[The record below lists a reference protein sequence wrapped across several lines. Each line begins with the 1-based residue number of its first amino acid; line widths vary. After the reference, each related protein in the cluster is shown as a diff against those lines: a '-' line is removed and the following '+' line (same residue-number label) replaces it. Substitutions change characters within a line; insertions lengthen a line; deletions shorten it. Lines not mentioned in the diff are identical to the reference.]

1 MNDQRL
7 CLTGRHQAN
16 SDHFSWWLATLDTA
30 LRALS
35 RRERRNGFDEDD
47 TNQDIL
53 LGALMKG
60 PSLAERY
67 ANPATYAR
75 VRKRHADITRRRREA
90 SQRGQGS
97 DFSRVVHSVDAPHD
111 PSERSIH
118 EIVSGPDD
126 ADLAVLRRC
135 EATDVRAWLSASV
148 EPRDARALLAV
159 RGWDISVSDY
169 ASVEGCARETLSRR
183 LGIATATLRRQP
195 RNMNALP

>member
-1 MNDQRL
+1 MSDPQR
-7 CLTGRHQAN
+7 CLTGPHRAD
-16 SDHFSWWLATLDTA
+16 SDHFSWWLATLDAA

-35 RRERRNGFDEDD
+35 RRERRDGFDEDD

-60 PSLAERY
+60 PSLTERY

-75 VRKRHADITRRRREA
+75 VRKRHADITRRRRDA

-97 DFSRVVHSVDAPHD
+97 SFSRVVQSVDAPHD

-118 EIVSGPDD
+118 EIVPDPDD
-126 ADLAVLRRC
+126 ADAAALRRC
-135 EATDVRAWLSASV
+135 EATDVRAWLSASI

-159 RGWDISVSDY
+159 RGWEISVSEY
-169 ASVEGCARETLSRR
+169 ATVEGCARETLSRR
-183 LGIATATLRRQP
+183 LGNATATLRRQP
-195 RNMNALP
+195 RTMNGLP

>member
-1 MNDQRL
+1 MNDQRQ
-7 CLTGRHQAN
+7 CLTGPHRAD
-16 SDHFSWWLATLDTA
+16 SDHFSWWLATLDAA

-35 RRERRNGFDEDD
+35 RRERRDGLDDD

-75 VRKRHADITRRRREA
+75 VRKRHADITRRREA

-118 EIVSGPDD
+118 EIVPGPDD

-159 RGWDISVSDY
+159 RGWEISVSEY
-169 ASVEGCARETLSRR
+169 ATIEGCARETLSRR
-183 LGIATATLRRQP
+183 LGNATATLRSQTH
-195 RNMNALP
+195 NMNALL